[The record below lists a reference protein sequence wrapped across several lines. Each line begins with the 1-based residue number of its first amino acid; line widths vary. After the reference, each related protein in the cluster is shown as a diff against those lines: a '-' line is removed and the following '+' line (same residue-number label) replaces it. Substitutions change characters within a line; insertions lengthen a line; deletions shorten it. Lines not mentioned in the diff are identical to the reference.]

1 MIINQYDIDKL
12 QEALNREL
20 NNRAE
25 LHVLMRDETDL
36 TRDEKIA
43 QYKKKHARS
52 VTINVPLTPSG
63 QIDYKELRYN

>member
-20 NNRAE
+20 NNCAE
-25 LHVLMRDETDL
+25 FYESVRGGETDL
-36 TRDEKIA
+36 TSDEVIA

-63 QIDYKELRYN
+63 EIDY